1 MEAHEALERF
11 ETSHGNHHGQG
22 HGAGVEVDHFA
33 RTAALMVAVIA
44 AFLAIAT
51 FLGNESNKEAIQKQ
65 TEQADA
71 NSQSA
76 SFSILTTVFRSDILL
91 LEANTASSDTG
102 LASAS
107 KIGVK
112 TLNKYQGDI
121 KTGERTFAERKAE
134 KRKEV
139 SHANDQHLLY
149 EIAAVLLQVSIVL
162 ASVAIIARRRFL
174 LWGSGGVSAAGVVVL
189 LIGYVS

>member
-1 MEAHEALERF
+1 MEAHEAFERF
-11 ETSHGNHHGQG
+11 EKSHGDHHG
-22 HGAGVEVDHFA
+22 HGADGDQDPGLA

-76 SFSILTTVFRSDILL
+76 SFSILTTVFQSDILL
-91 LEANTASSDTG
+91 LSPTSVSSDSQVASVAKTG
-102 LASAS
+102 L
-107 KIGVK
+107 KELEK
-112 TLNKYQGDI
+112 LQGQFKD
-121 KTGERTFAERKAE
+121 GETKLGE
-134 KRKEV
+134 KLKESHQAV
-139 SHANDQHLLY
+139 AHANDQHLLY

-174 LWGSGGVSAAGVVVL
+174 LLGSGGVSTIGVVVL
-189 LIGYVS
+189 VIGYVT